1 MPKKINWTNE
11 DGEFIKAN
19 VNSLKDEEMAK
30 KLSEKKGVSISV
42 QSLRKERKKLGIK
55 KQPGRGKCA
64 VVEDEPVLVA
74 KKEDLAVKIEG
85 NDLVVSNESA

>member
-64 VVEDEPVLVA
+64 VVENEASFVA

-85 NDLVVSNESA
+85 NDLVVSDESA